1 MPEIGQPGR
10 SNMKTIYI
18 IAVVALMSS
27 SAQAWEERT
36 TCAHSRFYGTLSC
49 RTIGIEDQRQ
59 TRDPA
64 QEAEDYKAKQEGIKK
79 WEAFC
84 HPTRTHDEFG
94 VVRLAYARNGCE
106 FGISE

>member
-1 MPEIGQPGR
+1 
-10 SNMKTIYI
+10 MKTIYI
-18 IAVVALMSS
+18 IASVALMSS

-36 TCAHSRFYGTLSC
+36 ICAHSRFYGTLSC

-59 TRDPA
+59 ARDPA
-64 QEAEDYKAKQEGIKK
+64 QDEEHYKASHESIKK

-84 HPTRTHDEFG
+84 RPSRTHDEFV

-106 FGISE
+106 FGINE

>member
-1 MPEIGQPGR
+1 
-10 SNMKTIYI
+10 MKTIYV

-49 RTIGIEDQRQ
+49 RTVGIEDQRQ
-59 TRDPA
+59 ARDPA
-64 QEAEDYKAKQEGIKK
+64 QEAEDHKAKQEGIKK

-84 HPTRTHDEFG
+84 QPTRTHDEFG

>member
-1 MPEIGQPGR
+1 
-10 SNMKTIYI
+10 MKTIYVI
-18 IAVVALMSS
+18 IVAALMSS

-49 RTIGIEDQRQ
+49 RTVGIEDQRQ

-84 HPTRTHDEFG
+84 KPTRTHDEFG
-94 VVRLAYARNGCE
+94 GVRPACARKGSY
-106 FGISE
+106 FGLSE